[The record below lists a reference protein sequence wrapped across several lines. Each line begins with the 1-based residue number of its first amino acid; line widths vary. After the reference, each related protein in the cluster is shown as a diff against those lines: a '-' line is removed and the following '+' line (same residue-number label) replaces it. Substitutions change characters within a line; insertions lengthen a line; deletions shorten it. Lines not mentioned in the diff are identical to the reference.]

1 MMKTKAQSHKMI
13 VTVLVILISCF
24 FVNTVNCNPQGNN
37 TRKQQERAILVNSVD
52 DERGFIFLK
61 KKLHDQNDVIIYS
74 VNQQGLADYGVS
86 ESMGQHKLINI
97 IWTGP
102 AITTGKLMLKI
113 MLANKFLHWWMI

>member
-61 KKLHDQNDVIIYS
+61 KKLHDQNDVILSIS
-74 VNQQGLADYGVS
+74 RGWPIMELVNLWGRPW
-86 ESMGQHKLINI
+86 N
-97 IWTGP
+97 
-102 AITTGKLMLKI
+102 ML
-113 MLANKFLHWWMI
+113 H

>member
-61 KKLHDQNDVIIYS
+61 KKAKKETIYI
-74 VNQQGLADYGVS
+74 VGGIFYGRY
-86 ESMGQHKLINI
+86 N
-97 IWTGP
+97 
-102 AITTGKLMLKI
+102 
-113 MLANKFLHWWMI
+113 